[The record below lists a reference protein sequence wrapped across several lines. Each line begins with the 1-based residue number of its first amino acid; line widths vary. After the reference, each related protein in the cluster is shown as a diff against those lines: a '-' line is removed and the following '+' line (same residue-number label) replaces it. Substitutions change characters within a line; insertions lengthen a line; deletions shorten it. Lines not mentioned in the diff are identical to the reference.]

1 MTRKLALK
9 DIGENFFAYYKNNK
23 QLKTTNDNIIKVA
36 GLSFAKRILT
46 KLEQEQRKKNSNFI
60 KLFFYS
66 FDLNI
71 KQARIITE
79 SIIKYIDTDLVCYRA
94 NEGTELEKIQKKL
107 WDPYIKFC
115 EKHYQL
121 NYKKIYTV
129 MPYSQEASN
138 KDKILKIIDSMD
150 KYYLTA
156 FFFLV
161 EITNSII
168 ISLNIIYENISTNIV
183 WKACN
188 LEDEYNQTKWGLD
201 EDFNKKLLFKKTFF
215 IDIIKFIKIIKFKEN
230 NGK

>member
-1 MTRKLALK
+1 MERTKSWEKITHTGLQIRQHWSKLAK
-9 DIGENFFAYYKNNK
+9 E
-23 QLKTTNDNIIKVA
+23 
-36 GLSFAKRILT
+36 
-46 KLEQEQRKKNSNFI
+46 
-60 KLFFYS
+60 YS

-156 FFFLV
+156 FFF
-161 EITNSII
+161 
-168 ISLNIIYENISTNIV
+168 
-183 WKACN
+183 
-188 LEDEYNQTKWGLD
+188 
-201 EDFNKKLLFKKTFF
+201 
-215 IDIIKFIKIIKFKEN
+215 
-230 NGK
+230 